1 MWSRRCRSGCDR
13 ACWCGGSANGGP
25 GRHSG
30 SDGPGSEE
38 AQGPSSSK
46 CCKESHLARP
56 DCAKQFDDSQSTG
69 TCSQVPVLRIV
80 PPGWSWGL
88 GEMSRYSGY
97 RTLRSHRSGMHSG
110 GCPQPSLPSAM
121 AALPGVADR
130 VMHRG
135 AAGGRRF
142 RTAGNDHRAAVTGR
156 LAAFQNR
163 SSVSHGRGRIVSL
176 VPSTSAVSAEWTK
189 DCLRRRPDPIR
200 RRRCRRRS
208 RRGVRALPNALHSRR
223 PAAACRPPHHPIIR
237 RATGGRRPV
246 P

>member
-1 MWSRRCRSGCDR
+1 MSSESVHGPAVITRFTDRDRIAPGCSRYCESSRR
-13 ACWCGGSANGGP
+13 
-25 GRHSG
+25 
-30 SDGPGSEE
+30 DG
-38 AQGPSSSK
+38 
-46 CCKESHLARP
+46 L
-56 DCAKQFDDSQSTG
+56 
-69 TCSQVPVLRIV
+69 
-80 PPGWSWGL
+80 WGL

-135 AAGGRRF
+135 ATGGRRF

-156 LAAFQNR
+156 LAGFQNR